1 MSNLKAL
8 QPSGQPAELEGSIR
22 ELVLQQGGAGRQT
35 NDNCEKSAG
44 ELASL
49 LNPVSG
55 DATREID
62 HLVEALIHLRQRL
75 DEGATRI
82 HHDMGE
88 FASLSQSVMQL
99 TNIVSDGMSNL
110 TKIEKTPS
118 IAEDTSASDF
128 ATSGSSEKSHA
139 TD

>member
-49 LNPVSG
+49 LNRVSG

-62 HLVEALIHLRQRL
+62 HLVKALIHLRQRL
-75 DEGATRI
+75 DDGATRI

-110 TKIEKTPS
+110 TKIEKKPS

-128 ATSGSSEKSHA
+128 STPGSSEKSHA

>member
-1 MSNLKAL
+1 
-8 QPSGQPAELEGSIR
+8 
-22 ELVLQQGGAGRQT
+22 
-35 NDNCEKSAG
+35 
-44 ELASL
+44 
-49 LNPVSG
+49 
-55 DATREID
+55 
-62 HLVEALIHLRQRL
+62 
-75 DEGATRI
+75 
-82 HHDMGE
+82 MGE

-128 ATSGSSEKSHA
+128 STSGSSEKSHA